1 MQKSFKRNITK
12 RNGFQISKKLFVN
25 SQGNS
30 FQLIVFF
37 SELSS
42 QFDKSSGF
50 QDGKESSKS
59 KSIVKT
65 FKKELGVAPHGSIA
79 AYSESIL
86 NKAISAAESLNKR
99 ERDCLDVHYATL
111 VAT

>member
-1 MQKSFKRNITK
+1 M
-12 RNGFQISKKLFVN
+12 
-25 SQGNS
+25 
-30 FQLIVFF
+30 
-37 SELSS
+37 
-42 QFDKSSGF
+42 
-50 QDGKESSKS
+50 
-59 KSIVKT
+59 
-65 FKKELGVAPHGSIA
+65 APHGSIA